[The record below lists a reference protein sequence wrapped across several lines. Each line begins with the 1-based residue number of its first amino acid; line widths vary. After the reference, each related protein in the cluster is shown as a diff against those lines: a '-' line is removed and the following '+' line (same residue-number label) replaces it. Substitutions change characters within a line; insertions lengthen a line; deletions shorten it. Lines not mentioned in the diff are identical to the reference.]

1 MITLFLPN
9 ELIFSVCVEQIL
21 TQLASERKN
30 TRCKNKYDRSKIL
43 SCIFFILRLTRGLLR
58 GKTSWRWCRWLG
70 HLQSRKA
77 RWEMHLQ
84 TIKPRWLWKCN
95 GTFWT
100 PYQFNVF
107 GKGPWKRMIS
117 FGHYPNY
124 LPPPKFG
131 QVCPFFFKAVRHCL
145 IETKWEV
152 SRVTLKWGF
161 LRTTYK
167 TVQRSQRSKHCHFW
181 RNWLFLLIKIQLA
194 KKGQNFGKAPPPIL
208 FFRDPS
214 LSHNLHANHVIE
226 GSKTFTGKARISR
239 NIFSESWYF
248 RFREVKL
255 AGCCI
260 PRNGTP
266 PCSCIGVASQAAA
279 ATAGKFN

>member
-1 MITLFLPN
+1 MMMVVMMMMVMMMTASAVHSVSGIPLAAACPR
-9 ELIFSVCVEQIL
+9 FSFWHHTEDDDDDDDDHAC
-21 TQLASERKN
+21 
-30 TRCKNKYDRSKIL
+30 D
-43 SCIFFILRLTRGLLR
+43 LLNISMFSFEHCSNCH
-58 GKTSWRWCRWLG
+58 T
-70 HLQSRKA
+70 H
-77 RWEMHLQ
+77 
-84 TIKPRWLWKCN
+84 
-95 GTFWT
+95 T
-100 PYQFNVF
+100 PSPIRA
-107 GKGPWKRMIS
+107 GWS
-117 FGHYPNY
+117 
-124 LPPPKFG
+124 
-131 QVCPFFFKAVRHCL
+131 FFFKAVRHCL

-152 SRVTLKWGF
+152 SRVTLKWSF

-248 RFREVKL
+248 RFREVKF

-260 PRNGTP
+260 PRNRTP

>member
-1 MITLFLPN
+1 MIGVRFLAAFSLFSGWPEVYWEERLLGDDAG
-9 ELIFSVCVEQIL
+9 ELVIYNL
-21 TQLASERKN
+21 TKLVG
-30 TRCKNKYDRSKIL
+30 RCICKRS
-43 SCIFFILRLTRGLLR
+43 
-58 GKTSWRWCRWLG
+58 
-70 HLQSRKA
+70 HL
-77 RWEMHLQ
+77 W
-84 TIKPRWLWKCN
+84 RWLWRCN

-124 LPPPKFG
+124 LPTPKFG
-131 QVCPFFFKAVRHCL
+131 QVGPFFFKAVRHCL

-152 SRVTLKWGF
+152 SRVTLKWSF

-167 TVQRSQRSKHCHFW
+167 PVQRPQRSKHCHFW

-248 RFREVKL
+248 RFRKVKL

-266 PCSCIGVASQAAA
+266 PCSCIGVASQAVA

>member
-1 MITLFLPN
+1 MQVTWSLTISQSSLGDAFANGHTYVDGFGDVMELFEPHIKSMYLGRVPEKEWFLSGITQTTSLP
-9 ELIFSVCVEQIL
+9 QIR
-21 TQLASERKN
+21 ASW
-30 TRCKNKYDRSKIL
+30 S
-43 SCIFFILRLTRGLLR
+43 
-58 GKTSWRWCRWLG
+58 
-70 HLQSRKA
+70 
-77 RWEMHLQ
+77 
-84 TIKPRWLWKCN
+84 
-95 GTFWT
+95 
-100 PYQFNVF
+100 
-107 GKGPWKRMIS
+107 
-117 FGHYPNY
+117 
-124 LPPPKFG
+124 
-131 QVCPFFFKAVRHCL
+131 FFFKAVRHCL

-152 SRVTLKWGF
+152 SRVTLKWSF

-194 KKGQNFGKAPPPIL
+194 KKSQNFGKAPPPII